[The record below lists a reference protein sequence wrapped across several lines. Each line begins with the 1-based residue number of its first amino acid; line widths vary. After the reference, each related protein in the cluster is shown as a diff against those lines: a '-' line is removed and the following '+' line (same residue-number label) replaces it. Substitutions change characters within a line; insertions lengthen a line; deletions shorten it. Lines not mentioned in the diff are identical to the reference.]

1 MATTNGDADVI
12 VVGGGLAGLATA
24 AYLARAG
31 RSVQLFERSSALGG
45 RALTQSKGGFDFNL
59 GPHALYRKGQGAAI
73 LAELGV
79 SFHGA
84 PPAVGGGYAVQD
96 GRKHTLP
103 GGFVSLLTTGLLGLP
118 GKLETARLLGSLA
131 SFDPTPWQGVSVR
144 EWLERSVRHSSVR
157 ALLQALVRVS
167 TYANDPARQSAGA
180 ALAQVQMALAGGVL
194 YLDGGWQ
201 TLVDGL
207 RRTAA
212 AAGVGI
218 VTGARV
224 AAVEH
229 DGAVR
234 GVRLDDGTWFP
245 AAAVVVAAGP
255 TEAAAL
261 VAGDHGALHRW
272 AREAVPVKAA
282 CLDVGLRR
290 LPAARALFALGIDR
304 PLYLSVHS
312 AVARL
317 APADAATVHVA
328 KYLPSDG
335 ANDPEADR
343 QELEALLD
351 LVQPGWRAVVV
362 EQRFLPSMT
371 VYHALVTAA
380 AGGVAGRPGPV
391 VPDIRG
397 LYVVGDWVGGD
408 GLLVD
413 ASLASA
419 RRAAELI
426 GREAA
431 AARAAAA

>member
-1 MATTNGDADVI
+1 M
-12 VVGGGLAGLATA
+12 
-24 AYLARAG
+24 
-31 RSVQLFERSSALGG
+31 
-45 RALTQSKGGFDFNL
+45 
-59 GPHALYRKGQGAAI
+59 
-73 LAELGV
+73 
-79 SFHGA
+79 SFRGGA
-84 PPAVGGGYAVQD
+84 PNVAGGYAVRA

-118 GKLETARLLGSLA
+118 AKLETARILGSLA
-131 SFDPTPWQGVSVR
+131 GVDPAPWQGVSVR
-144 EWLERSVRHSSVR
+144 EWLERTVRHPSVR
-157 ALLQALVRVS
+157 ALLRALVRVS

-207 RRTAA
+207 RRTAVE
-212 AAGVGI
+212 AGVRI
-218 VTGARV
+218 VTAARV

-229 DGAVR
+229 DGAAR
-234 GVRLDDGTWFP
+234 GVRLADGTRFP
-245 AAAVVVAAGP
+245 AAAIVVAAGP

-282 CLDVGLRR
+282 CLDVGLQR
-290 LPAARALFALGIDR
+290 LPAARAVFALGIDR

-328 KYLPSDG
+328 KYLPTDG
-335 ANDPEADR
+335 TNDPQADQ

-351 LVQPGWRAVVV
+351 LVQPGWREVVV

-371 VYHALVTAA
+371 VYHALTTAA
-380 AGGVAGRPGPV
+380 AGGVAGRPGPA
-391 VPDIRG
+391 VPDVRN

-408 GLLVD
+408 WPAGRCQPRQRPPC
-413 ASLASA
+413 
-419 RRAAELI
+419 RRADHPGADRLRGGGLSGPLLRI
-426 GREAA
+426 PPPLW
-431 AARAAAA
+431 